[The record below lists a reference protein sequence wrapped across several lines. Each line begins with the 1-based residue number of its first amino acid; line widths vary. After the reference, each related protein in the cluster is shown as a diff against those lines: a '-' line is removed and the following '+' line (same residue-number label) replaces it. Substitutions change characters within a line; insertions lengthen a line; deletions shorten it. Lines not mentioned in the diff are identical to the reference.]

1 MANRW
6 HFSGGS
12 DPFYSVCDF
21 PNEQAAL
28 RPVAQQRFSAR
39 RATAHALGQAA
50 RRAQCFEF
58 HGVLDFSG
66 LLKGLRVSLFKMWS
80 AVSFQL
86 VPSPLVREYRSR
98 ACEGAET
105 RPLADARASEASPRP
120 QATRKG
126 VHSQRHCLIPPTLR

>member
-1 MANRW
+1 MADRW

-12 DPFYSVCDF
+12 DPFYSACDF
-21 PNEQAAL
+21 PDEQAAL

-66 LLKGLRVSLFKMWS
+66 LLKGLRFLYSKRGQQSAFSLFPPHLWGS
-80 AVSFQL
+80 IRAAT
-86 VPSPLVREYRSR
+86 VRERSTDR
-98 ACEGAET
+98 
-105 RPLADARASEASPRP
+105 
-120 QATRKG
+120 
-126 VHSQRHCLIPPTLR
+126 